1 MMIRNSV
8 VAAVCVLAGALG
20 LTACSDDERPNAA
33 APQAAPAPASPG
45 GQAPA
50 GDPASGC
57 GDLTATHPTVK
68 GRNLTV
74 GSSPGQNFYNYVEE
88 KDPANVVGL
97 EPDLVRAVGRCAGFQ
112 VTYQKLDFN
121 GLVPALAAKRL
132 DLITS
137 GMYATP
143 ERAKQVNFV
152 TYMKAAEAA
161 VVQTGNPKKVT
172 GLDSLCGTTIAQ
184 VTGTVEVEI
193 AAKADQACQA
203 AGKPAIKFLNFTQ
216 QPQLTQ
222 ALSQGRADV
231 FLTDSGVAAYLNRQ
245 FAGSL
250 ETAFPIVSDFRFG
263 VAVAKSDTDLL
274 NAINEGLTRLQA
286 SGQLAAVATKWG
298 FSADQVIKPEIVTS

>member
-1 MMIRNSV
+1 MKIRNSV
-8 VAAVCVLAGALG
+8 VATVCVLVGALG
-20 LTACSDDERPNAA
+20 LTACSDDERSSAVG
-33 APQAAPAPASPG
+33 PQSAGAGQSQAGAAPADA
-45 GQAPA
+45 AA
-50 GDPASGC
+50 GC
-57 GDLTATHPTVK
+57 GDLTAAYPTIK
-68 GRNLTV
+68 GRNLNV
-74 GSSPGQNFYNYVEE
+74 GSSPGQNFYDYVDE
-88 KDPANVVGL
+88 KDPSNVIGL
-97 EPDLVRAVGRCAGFQ
+97 EPDLVRAVAQCGGFQ
-112 VTYQKLDFN
+112 VTYQKSDFN

-172 GLDSLCGTTIAQ
+172 GLDTLCGTTIAQ

-193 AAKADQACQA
+193 AAKADKDCQA
-203 AGKPAIKFLNFTQ
+203 AGKPAIQFLNFTQ

-231 FLTDSGVAAYLNRQ
+231 FLTDSGVAAYLSKQ

-250 ETAFPIVSDFRFG
+250 ETAFPIVSDFTFG
-263 VAVAKSDTDLL
+263 IAVAKSDTDLL
-274 NAINEGLTRLQA
+274 NAINEGLTRLHA
-286 SGQLAAVATKWG
+286 SGQLAATATKWG
-298 FSADQVIKPEIVTS
+298 FSADQVIQPKIVTS